1 MTTTLFPDHRP
12 TWQTESHELLRD
24 HARAFFARE
33 VTPRQA
39 DWARQGHVDRE
50 LWNRAGAAGLLLTD
64 IAEKDGGGGGDF
76 GHEAVVAQELAY
88 AHDSAFGFTVHSTIV
103 SHYINAYGTEEQK
116 RRWLPG
122 LASGEKVVAVAMT
135 EPGTG
140 SDLQNVKTTAI
151 RDGDHYVVNG
161 AKTFISNGILSDLV
175 IVAAKADQGVTLV
188 VVERGMEGFKRGR
201 NLKKMGM
208 KSQDTAELFFENVIV
223 PKNNV
228 LGQPGQGFIYL
239 MQKLAQERLVC
250 AIGAIAGSVFAFDE
264 TLKYVKERT
273 AFGKPIGKFQNTRFR
288 MAEMKTEITIG
299 QMFLDT
305 LVTKHLEGKVTP
317 DEAAMS
323 KWWCTD
329 LLNRVVDQGVQFHGG
344 YGYMME
350 YPIARAYVD
359 ARITPIFAGTNEI
372 MKEIIGRGLG
382 L

>member
-1 MTTTLFPDHRP
+1 MSFVARTIFEEEHLVF
-12 TWQTESHELLRD
+12 RD
-24 HARAFFARE
+24 NFRRFCEEE
-33 VTPRQA
+33 VAPHGEK
-39 DWARQGHVDRE
+39 WIEQGIVDRE
-50 LWNRAGAAGLLLTD
+50 IWKLAGDNGFLAPFVDEEFGGLGLKDFRFSQIMIEELSRIGESGFALSLHND
-64 IAEKDGGGGGDF
+64 VIAPY
-76 GHEAVVAQELAY
+76 L
-88 AHDSAFGFTVHSTIV
+88 DS
-103 SHYINAYGTEEQK
+103 YGTDEQK

-122 LASGEKVVAVAMT
+122 VCSGDTILAIAMT

-140 SDLQNVKTTAI
+140 SDLQAIKTKLE
-151 RDGDHYVVNG
+151 DKGDHYILNG